1 MSNTLK
7 EAQKEIFYFIEEA
20 EKCLAIG
27 CGYSAMSTIFSVIL
41 TVSEA
46 VLGKEPNGKRYP
58 EDVLINN
65 FFSHMSDKDWFLPNT
80 TKAPSGDEIKKY
92 LYEIRNGLSHQI
104 SLPEQIGLITT
115 KTDIENFSG
124 MDVLYFI
131 SVEGFILSVKN
142 TVEKLLEERYSSSEM
157 DPNFGSF
164 KLKISPR
171 EIGSRSVVTDEKGTL
186 ASGSIVRSKVA
197 ENNPNNV

>member
-1 MSNTLK
+1 MSKTLK
-7 EAQKEIFYFIEEA
+7 EAHDEIIYFVEEA

-46 VLGKEPNGKRYP
+46 VLGKEPKGKRYL
-58 EDVLINN
+58 EDTLINN
-65 FFSHMSDKDWFLPNT
+65 FFSHMSDKDWFLPKN
-80 TKAPSGDEIKKY
+80 TKAPSDDEIKRY

-104 SLPEQIGLITT
+104 SLPEEIGLITT
-115 KTDIENFSG
+115 KTDIKYFSG

-131 SVEGFILSVKN
+131 SVEDFISSVKS
-142 TVEKLLEERYSSSEM
+142 TIEKLLIEEKYASTKM

-164 KLKISPR
+164 KLSPR
-171 EIGSRSVVTDEKGTL
+171 EIGSRTVETDTEGTIIA
-186 ASGSIVRSKVA
+186 ASAVGSKIAKN
-197 ENNPNNV
+197 E

>member
-1 MSNTLK
+1 MSKTLK
-7 EAQKEIFYFIEEA
+7 DAQNEIFYFIEES

-65 FFSHMSDKDWFLPNT
+65 FFSHMSDKDWFLPNK

-104 SLPEQIGLITT
+104 SLPEEIGLITT
-115 KTDIENFSG
+115 KADIEKFSG

-131 SVEGFILSVKN
+131 SVKDFILSVKS
-142 TVEKLLEERYSSSEM
+142 TLVKLLIEEKYASTKM

-164 KLKISPR
+164 KLSPR
-171 EIGSRSVVTDEKGTL
+171 EIGSRSVVKDTNGTITT
-186 ASGSIVRSKVA
+186 GSVVGSKIA
-197 ENNPNNV
+197 KNK